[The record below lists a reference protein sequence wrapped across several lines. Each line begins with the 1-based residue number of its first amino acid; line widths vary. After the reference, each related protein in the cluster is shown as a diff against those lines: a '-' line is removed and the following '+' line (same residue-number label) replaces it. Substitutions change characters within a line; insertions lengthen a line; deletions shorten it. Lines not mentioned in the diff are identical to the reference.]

1 MKESKIKTCK
11 YPNCNKEVPSDKSL
25 FCMEHSR
32 SLKEKRNLVGMFNHV
47 IVKKRDT
54 SYKKIDVIII
64 CYYSYCMVN

>member
-32 SLKEKRNLVGMFNHV
+32 SLKEKRNIVGTALVSLAILGV
-47 IVKKRDT
+47 SSITK
-54 SYKKIDVIII
+54 KKI
-64 CYYSYCMVN
+64 

>member
-32 SLKEKRNLVGMFNHV
+32 SLKEKRNLVGTALGSVAILGVTTLANR
-47 IVKKRDT
+47 IIK
-54 SYKKIDVIII
+54 KKI
-64 CYYSYCMVN
+64 

>member
-32 SLKEKRNLVGMFNHV
+32 SKGKRNLVGTALGSVAILGVTTLANS
-47 IVKKRDT
+47 IIK
-54 SYKKIDVIII
+54 KKI
-64 CYYSYCMVN
+64 

>member
-32 SLKEKRNLVGMFNHV
+32 SLKEKRNLVGTALGSV
-47 IVKKRDT
+47 AILGVT
-54 SYKKIDVIII
+54 T
-64 CYYSYCMVN
+64 

>member
-47 IVKKRDT
+47 IVNKW
-54 SYKKIDVIII
+54 I
-64 CYYSYCMVN
+64 